1 MSNETKC
8 YCGHTTICDCGPLLP
23 TGQLGA
29 KAHEFA
35 MKYKGTDKYTVSME
49 SIAFGY
55 YLATEDNSPDEELHT
70 SEEWQKL
77 YPNPKILDPDGWDR
91 GGGWKYEWFEELI
104 NFETYQMRAMRSTVS
119 GNINTMFQ
127 KVEENPISE

>member
-8 YCGHTTICDCGPLLP
+8 YCGHTTTCDCGPLLP
-23 TGQLGA
+23 DERLGL

-35 MKYKGTDKYTVSME
+35 MKYVGTDKYIVAME

-55 YLATEDNSPDEELHT
+55 YLATEDNSLDEELHT

-77 YPNPKILDPDGWDR
+77 YPNPRILDPDGWHRDER
-91 GGGWKYEWFEELI
+91 FQYEWYEELI
-104 NFETYQMRAMRSTVS
+104 NFDTYQMRAFSSTVS
-119 GNINTMFQ
+119 GNFNLMFQ
-127 KVEENPISE
+127 RVDENPVE